1 MKSIYIS
8 LSEGLKELDQRWLNL
23 SVQKQRKYLICFF
36 FAYLLLTFMVII
48 HVCKDLRMQKNKISI
63 EHIKRKDT
71 LRIRP
76 SNLSEDNISLIFKNN
91 NDGKK

>member
-1 MKSIYIS
+1 
-8 LSEGLKELDQRWLNL
+8 
-23 SVQKQRKYLICFF
+23 
-36 FAYLLLTFMVII
+36 MVII
-48 HVCKDLRMQKNKISI
+48 HICKDLRMQKNKISI

>member
-1 MKSIYIS
+1 
-8 LSEGLKELDQRWLNL
+8 
-23 SVQKQRKYLICFF
+23 
-36 FAYLLLTFMVII
+36 
-48 HVCKDLRMQKNKISI
+48 MQKNKISI
-63 EHIKRKDT
+63 EPVKSKDT

>member
-1 MKSIYIS
+1 MKSMYIS
-8 LSEGLKELDQRWLNL
+8 LSEGLKELYQRWLNL
-23 SVQKQRKYLICFF
+23 SVQKQRKYLTCLF

-48 HVCKDLRMQKNKISI
+48 QICKDLRMQKNKISI
-63 EHIKRKDT
+63 EPVKSKDT